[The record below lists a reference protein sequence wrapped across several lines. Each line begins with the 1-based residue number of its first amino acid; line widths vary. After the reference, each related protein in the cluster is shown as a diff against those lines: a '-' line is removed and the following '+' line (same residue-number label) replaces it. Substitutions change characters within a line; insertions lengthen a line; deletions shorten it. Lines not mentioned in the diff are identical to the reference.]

1 MIPYGRQNVNQ
12 NDIDAVVTVLKSP
25 NLTQGYNVP
34 EFEQSLAKYVGA
46 KYAVAVN
53 SATSAL
59 HIAYLALGINNKS
72 RVWTTP
78 ITFVATSNAALM
90 CGASIDFVDIDKET
104 ANICPLKLEN
114 KLMIAEKKG
123 ETPDLVVVVH
133 LGGYSSDMKS
143 IWNLSKKYNF
153 KIVEDASHAVGGKFM
168 GHMIGSCK
176 YSNITIFS
184 FHPVKIITTG
194 EGGTALTNDDNL
206 AHKMASLRSHGIT
219 RRNDEMTKIA
229 DGPWYYQQLLLGYN
243 YRMNDISAA
252 LGTSQLKRLDEFISE
267 RQDIA
272 KEYDSLFSGTTIKTP
287 KKNKDVFSSFHLY
300 IIRVDIK
307 HRNDLFRRL
316 REVGILVNLH
326 YIPVYKQPYY
336 STLGFLPKNFPEAE
350 KYYRE
355 AISIPIFPGLSLEN
369 QRYVV
374 QNIIKPT
381 GQQNLF

>member
-12 NDIDAVVTVLKSP
+12 NDIDAVITVLKSP

-143 IWNLSKKYNF
+143 IWNLSK
-153 KIVEDASHAVGGKFM
+153 
-168 GHMIGSCK
+168 
-176 YSNITIFS
+176 
-184 FHPVKIITTG
+184 
-194 EGGTALTNDDNL
+194 
-206 AHKMASLRSHGIT
+206 
-219 RRNDEMTKIA
+219 
-229 DGPWYYQQLLLGYN
+229 
-243 YRMNDISAA
+243 
-252 LGTSQLKRLDEFISE
+252 
-267 RQDIA
+267 
-272 KEYDSLFSGTTIKTP
+272 
-287 KKNKDVFSSFHLY
+287 
-300 IIRVDIK
+300 
-307 HRNDLFRRL
+307 
-316 REVGILVNLH
+316 
-326 YIPVYKQPYY
+326 
-336 STLGFLPKNFPEAE
+336 
-350 KYYRE
+350 
-355 AISIPIFPGLSLEN
+355 
-369 QRYVV
+369 
-374 QNIIKPT
+374 NIILKLSRMHLT
-381 GQQNLF
+381 L